1 MSAPRGD
8 SIPMYNSKAACIP
21 CRFLIFNENSLTSC
35 IFGRARGHRPYT
47 HSPFVAKL
55 PSHLL
60 RLASFLAIASCT
72 PLVPFV
78 KKCPNP

>member
-47 HSPFVAKL
+47 HSPFVANF
-55 PSHLL
+55 HLTFYVS
-60 RLASFLAIASCT
+60 RLFWLSPVVPRSCR
-72 PLVPFV
+72 L
-78 KKCPNP
+78 